1 MIKSTD
7 GVLED
12 GVSGLIGLG
21 RSTGNDS
28 YISGII
34 NSQAGWDD
42 LMFGFAFNAF
52 NAKAT
57 AAQSAGSFTV
67 WDLNTA
73 LFIGNISWQPLVR
86 TAGVPKNM
94 PVDWA
99 INFDSYKIKL
109 GFRSITNSGGVAII
123 DPYFQELRIP
133 QNEAM
138 DFCSSILA
146 KFDCI
151 LTITSQLITS
161 PARR

>member
-12 GVSGLIGLG
+12 GVSGLVGLG

-34 NSQAGWDD
+34 NSQAGWED
-42 LMFGFAFNAF
+42 LLFGFAFNAF
-52 NAKAT
+52 NANAT

-67 WDLNTA
+67 WELNPA
-73 LFIGNISWQPLVR
+73 LFAGKISWQPLVR
-86 TAGVPKNM
+86 TTGVPKNM
-94 PVDWA
+94 PADWA
-99 INFDSYKIKL
+99 INFDSYKVKF
-109 GFRSITNSGGVAII
+109 GSQSITNSGGVAII

-146 KFDCI
+146 IFDCI
-151 LTITSQLITS
+151 LTLPSQLIIS